1 MASTATVADCSSQR
15 YCTQTGV
22 ALEYGNQLVVHWN
35 NQFPPLT
42 PESLVTVSVFSVYD
56 QTTPIYQITG
66 VDNTNGMVTLKPDA
80 SWFSRYTG
88 NNSSTGENQQVFF
101 AAYLQGNEPPAVSD
115 MLSLQLTATP
125 DQYRQIQSI
134 LHPAPTAASTAAS
147 SPPARTTLSSSPSE
161 SETKELISSAV
172 TSLSLSSSSSA
183 TSTGAVTE
191 TASSLLSASHS
202 ATGSLDPSGTTAST
216 TGITE
221 GDVPKHGRDGLSP
234 GAIAGIAVG
243 SAIGLLLILLL
254 LLLPLYRRR
263 QHKRRMYSKS
273 TELASASP
281 FADAANGSDNGNGSD
296 SDGSGSP
303 SSGGGAAGAGA
314 GAAAA
319 AVGAGL
325 VAATSTLVNEKRAA
339 AGGGGRESPSDTPL
353 LVGGKPNNSFTSQDG
368 SISESATHMS
378 PSTVYHPLSLD
389 SPRVMMHMPSSTRS
403 SNLVQQHQLP
413 PPGSAKMRSDPILS
427 SDEARQIGDIFRD
440 ALRKPPASEE
450 DASDGLHRDSLLDL
464 DDELGEE
471 EDPGWRERVA
481 SERMQ
486 RELQQEASVIRS
498 VAMRAHG
505 SDYSSSRPATSR
517 SDNTT
522 SPTNQ

>member
-1 MASTATVADCSSQR
+1 MASTTTVADCSASR
-15 YCTQTGV
+15 YCTQPNV
-22 ALEYGNQLVVHWN
+22 SLEYGNQLVVHWN

-42 PESLVTVSVFSVYD
+42 PESLVTISVYSEYD

-88 NNSSTGENQQVFF
+88 NNSSTGSNQKVFF

-115 MLSLQLTATP
+115 MLGLQLTATP
-125 DQYRQIQSI
+125 EQYAQIQSI
-134 LHPAPTAASTAAS
+134 LHPTTSSALTAQSTRPTASGSEDLVKSTTSTGS
-147 SPPARTTLSSSPSE
+147 SLSQTTQTDETETVSSPSLM
-161 SETKELISSAV
+161 SSSLISS
-172 TSLSLSSSSSA
+172 SLSSSLMSD
-183 TSTGAVTE
+183 
-191 TASSLLSASHS
+191 SLE
-202 ATGSLDPSGTTAST
+202 PSESST
-216 TGITE
+216 TVV
-221 GDVPKHGRDGLSP
+221 DVPSHDRHGLSP

-243 SAIGLLLILLL
+243 SAVGLLLILLL

-263 QHKRRMYSKS
+263 QHRRRMLEKS
-273 TELASASP
+273 AQLGPASSFPGDGGIGSSTSTSELPSA
-281 FADAANGSDNGNGSD
+281 GI
-296 SDGSGSP
+296 
-303 SSGGGAAGAGA
+303 
-314 GAAAA
+314 AAAA
-319 AVGAGL
+319 AAAG
-325 VAATSTLVNEKRAA
+325 VAAGSIAATSTGVNNNGRA
-339 AGGGGRESPSDTPL
+339 SPSDTPL

-368 SISESATHMS
+368 SIISESATHMS
-378 PSTVYHPLSLD
+378 PSTAYHPLSLD
-389 SPRVMMHMPSSTRS
+389 SPRVMMHVPASTRS
-403 SNLVQQHQLP
+403 SNLAP
-413 PPGSAKMRSDPILS
+413 MAMKMRSDPILS
-427 SDEARQIGDIFRD
+427 SDDAKQIGDIFRD

-450 DASDGLHRDSLLDL
+450 DASDDPHRESLLDL

-517 SDNTT
+517 SDHT
-522 SPTNQ
+522 SS

>member
-1 MASTATVADCSSQR
+1 MASTTTVADCSASR
-15 YCTQTGV
+15 YCTQPNV
-22 ALEYGNQLVVHWN
+22 SLEYGNQLVVHWN

-42 PESLVTVSVFSVYD
+42 PESLVTISVYSEYD

-88 NNSSTGENQQVFF
+88 NNSNTGSNQKVFF

-115 MLSLQLTATP
+115 MLGLQLTATP
-125 DQYRQIQSI
+125 EQYAQIQSI
-134 LHPAPTAASTAAS
+134 LHPTTSSALTAQSTRPTASDSEDLVKSTTSTGS
-147 SPPARTTLSSSPSE
+147 SLSQTTQTDETETVSSPS
-161 SETKELISSAV
+161 LISS
-172 TSLSLSSSSSA
+172 SLSSSFMSD
-183 TSTGAVTE
+183 
-191 TASSLLSASHS
+191 SASAS
-202 ATGSLDPSGTTAST
+202 ETSSSESSESST
-216 TGITE
+216 TVVN
-221 GDVPKHGRDGLSP
+221 VPSHDRHGLSP

-243 SAIGLLLILLL
+243 SAVGLLLILLL

-263 QHKRRMYSKS
+263 QHKRRMLEKS
-273 TELASASP
+273 AQLGPASSFPGDGGIGSSTSEL
-281 FADAANGSDNGNGSD
+281 
-296 SDGSGSP
+296 P
-303 SSGGGAAGAGA
+303 STGI
-314 GAAAA
+314 
-319 AVGAGL
+319 
-325 VAATSTLVNEKRAA
+325 AA
-339 AGGGGRESPSDTPL
+339 AGVAAGGIAATATGVNNNGRASPSDTPL

-368 SISESATHMS
+368 SIISESATHMS
-378 PSTVYHPLSLD
+378 PSTAYHPLSLD
-389 SPRVMMHMPSSTRS
+389 SPRVMMHVPASTRS
-403 SNLVQQHQLP
+403 SNLVP
-413 PPGSAKMRSDPILS
+413 MAMKMRSDPILS
-427 SDEARQIGDIFRD
+427 SDDAKQIGDIFRD

-450 DASDGLHRDSLLDL
+450 DASDGPHRESLMDL

-517 SDNTT
+517 SDHT
-522 SPTNQ
+522 SS